1 MVLHRCA
8 GDILQAWKSYLARLA
23 PIVMVPLTA
32 RKRMSSACCIFHCIP
47 PEMFCKRAST
57 TAMLPE
63 GYGILAGWQ
72 CSSYRYPAVD
82 TRVWTEVVH
91 SGGVVWR
98 MPPTGAANWC
108 VQGATTKQWVPHVG
122 VEFDAS
128 TGRES

>member
-1 MVLHRCA
+1 MIFVP
-8 GDILQAWKSYLARLA
+8 KSYN
-23 PIVMVPLTA
+23 
-32 RKRMSSACCIFHCIP
+32 
-47 PEMFCKRAST
+47 MFCKRAST

-82 TRVWTEVVH
+82 TLVWTEVVH
-91 SGGVVWR
+91 SGGVAWR